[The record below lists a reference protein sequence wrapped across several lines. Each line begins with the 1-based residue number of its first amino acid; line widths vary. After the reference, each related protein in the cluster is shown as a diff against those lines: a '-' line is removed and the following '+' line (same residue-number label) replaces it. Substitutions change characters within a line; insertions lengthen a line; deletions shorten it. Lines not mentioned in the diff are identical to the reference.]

1 MKRIYLLFL
10 LSMAFACTAVSSARA
25 DYNENAYA
33 KSPDHPKT
41 WVDGA
46 TRTHQEL
53 RWSAEKHML
62 LADVVYSTQDF
73 ADGPHPTQED
83 DFTLTFPTVR
93 FDRAAKIFTADGK
106 VVARLH
112 GGLFG
117 SEVDLDPKVT
127 LSIHRHHGV
136 VYGAL
141 IPNYDTE
148 NR

>member
-1 MKRIYLLFL
+1 MNRIFL
-10 LSMAFACTAVSSARA
+10 LLAILALACTAAAPARA

-33 KSPDHPKT
+33 KAPDHPKT

-53 RWSAEKHML
+53 RWSPEKHML

-83 DFTLTFPTVR
+83 DFTLSVPTVH
-93 FDRAAKIFTADGK
+93 FDQASGEFTAGGV
-106 VVARLH
+106 VVARLR

-117 SEVDLDPKVT
+117 SGVALDPKVT

-141 IPNYDTE
+141 VPNYDNE

>member
-1 MKRIYLLFL
+1 MSSIKVAFFL
-10 LSMAFACTAVSSARA
+10 TILIVMGAMLGSSAQA
-25 DYNENAYA
+25 QNYNAYAYA

-53 RWSAEKHML
+53 RWSDEKHML
-62 LADVVYSTQDF
+62 VADVVYSTADF

-83 DFTLTFPTVR
+83 DFTLTFPTVH
-93 FDRAAKIFTADGK
+93 FDPASGKFTANGV

-117 SEVDLDPKVT
+117 HEVALDPKVD

-141 IPNYDTE
+141 IAHE
-148 NR
+148 E

>member
-1 MKRIYLLFL
+1 MNRTLLL
-10 LSMAFACTAVSSARA
+10 CLASLVLACTAASPARA

-46 TRTHQEL
+46 TRIHQEL
-53 RWSAEKHML
+53 RWSDEKHML
-62 LADVVYSTQDF
+62 LADVVYSTQDY

-83 DFTLTFPTVR
+83 DFTLSFPTVH
-93 FDRAAKIFTADGK
+93 FDSASGNFTAGGK
-106 VVARLH
+106 VVARL
-112 GGLFG
+112 GGG
-117 SEVDLDPKVT
+117 GVTLDPKVE

-141 IPNYDTE
+141 VPNYHTE
-148 NR
+148 NQ

>member
-1 MKRIYLLFL
+1 VIGTLLG
-10 LSMAFACTAVSSARA
+10 TSARA

-46 TRTHQEL
+46 TRIHQDL
-53 RWSAEKHML
+53 RWSDDKHML
-62 LADVVYSTQDF
+62 LADVTYSTRDY

-83 DFTLTFPTVR
+83 DFVLTFPTVH
-93 FDRAAKIFTADGK
+93 FDPASGEFTAGGV

-117 SEVDLDPKVT
+117 SEVSLDQKVE

-141 IPNYDTE
+141 IPNYNED
-148 NR
+148 

>member
-1 MKRIYLLFL
+1 MKRTLLLFFASL
-10 LSMAFACTAVSSARA
+10 VLACTAATQARA
-25 DYNENAYA
+25 DYNEDAYA

-46 TRTHQEL
+46 TRIHQEL
-53 RWSAEKHML
+53 RWSPDKHML
-62 LADVVYSTQDF
+62 LADVVYSTQDY

-83 DFTLTFPTVR
+83 DFTLTFPTVHL
-93 FDRAAKIFTADGK
+93 DPASGTFTAGGR

-112 GGLFG
+112 GDG
-117 SEVDLDPKVT
+117 VKLDPKVE

-141 IPNYDTE
+141 VPNYDE
-148 NR
+148 N

>member
-1 MKRIYLLFL
+1 MNRTFL
-10 LSMAFACTAVSSARA
+10 LLLASVVLACTAALPARA

-33 KSPDHPKT
+33 RSPDHPKT

-53 RWSAEKHML
+53 RWDADKHML

-83 DFTLTFPTVR
+83 DFTLTFPTVH
-93 FDRAAKIFTADGK
+93 FDPASGKFTAGGM

-117 SEVDLDPKVT
+117 SEVALDPKVT

-141 IPNYDTE
+141 VPNYHTDDQ
-148 NR
+148 